1 MKYPRIP
8 KNIIR
13 NEEFSLVLYKIEKLI
28 INMRVVYQLV
38 MEFLANFKV
47 TKAIN
52 AREAKFT
59 PSRILEK
66 TFELLNFGI
75 TGFSKRTNIKEGKN
89 IVITIYTAAKR
100 AFNVICLSDNFIS

>member
-1 MKYPRIP
+1 M
-8 KNIIR
+8 
-13 NEEFSLVLYKIEKLI
+13 YKIEKLI
-28 INMRVVYQLV
+28 INIRVVYQLV

-75 TGFSKRTNIKEGKN
+75 TGFRKRTNIKEGKN
-89 IVITIYTAAKR
+89 IPIVAKI
-100 AFNVICLSDNFIS
+100 APEVPFNK

>member
-1 MKYPRIP
+1 
-8 KNIIR
+8 
-13 NEEFSLVLYKIEKLI
+13 
-28 INMRVVYQLV
+28 MRVVYQLV

-66 TFELLNFGI
+66 TFDRLDAKINSVNDEEGTQVNDKDLNQLQFCYLFLLFLL
-75 TGFSKRTNIKEGKN
+75 KDLYQL
-89 IVITIYTAAKR
+89 V
-100 AFNVICLSDNFIS
+100 